1 MNKRFFCVVIA
12 LLCVLFSSC
21 SRKRQVDS
29 NRELE
34 IINKGSK
41 ITLDEDAAVLCDQI
55 ETIVEDV
62 CDYQSFLTTLLSDSE
77 YDSYKKNG
85 LFVDLSSK
93 SEKSFALRGRSKP
106 INITTIRILMGEGM
120 SNFIVYCPLDNVPK
134 VYILPTK
141 YCEEIVSILSIDFIV
156 N

>member
-77 YDSYKKNG
+77 YDSYKKNVSASPIG
-85 LFVDLSSK
+85 GFVSSI
-93 SEKSFALRGRSKP
+93 FCNNDTVIQDPRL
-106 INITTIRILMGEGM
+106 
-120 SNFIVYCPLDNVPK
+120 
-134 VYILPTK
+134 
-141 YCEEIVSILSIDFIV
+141 
-156 N
+156 